1 MLHAHIGYEPRPDA
15 LEYLRGQLN
24 DEVLL
29 TVNEWP
35 EPTSHTILIAGRP
48 SREQIESSPNLQAV
62 LIPFAGLPDV
72 TRDLMRDYPRIAV
85 HNLHHNAIPTAEMA
99 LALLMAAARRLV
111 PSDVRFRQHDWTPR
125 YEPYPSRLLHGKTAL
140 ILGYGAVGQH
150 LGAILRVMGMNV
162 LGIRRREADEA
173 SGIYTL
179 DALHDLLPRADVL
192 IVALPG
198 TEATVGLLG
207 EREIRLLPQEAILV
221 NIGRAAIV
229 DQHALYHALRDGH
242 LFGAGLDVW
251 YNYPADEASRT
262 YTPPADVPFHE
273 LDNLVLSPHRGG
285 GGGNAEI
292 EVLRMDALANM
303 LNSAARGEPLP
314 NRVDLTASY

>member
-15 LEYLRGQLN
+15 LEHLRGKLSDDIQ
-24 DEVLL
+24 L
-29 TVNEWP
+29 TVNHWP
-35 EPTSHTILIAGRP
+35 DPATHTILIAGRP
-48 SREQIESSPNLQAV
+48 SREQIENSPNLQTL
-62 LIPFAGLPDV
+62 LIPFAGLPAV
-72 TRDLMRDYPRIAV
+72 TRIMMRDYPQIAV

-111 PSDVRFRQHDWTPR
+111 PSDQRFRQQDWTPR

-150 LGAILRVMGMNV
+150 LGAILRMMGMTV
-162 LGIRRREADEA
+162 LGIRRSKPDEA

-192 IVALPG
+192 VIALPG
-198 TEATVGLLG
+198 TESTEGLLG
-207 EREIRLLPQEAILV
+207 EREIRLLPRDAILV

-229 DQHALYHALRDGH
+229 EQQALYDALRDGH

-251 YNYPADEASRT
+251 YNYPPDEASRT
-262 YTPPADVPFHE
+262 HTPPADVPFHE
-273 LDNLVLSPHRGG
+273 LENVVLSPHRGG

-292 EVLRMDALANM
+292 EVLRMDALATM
-303 LNSAARGEPLP
+303 LNRAARGEPLP
-314 NRVDLTASY
+314 NRVDLAAGY

>member
-1 MLHAHIGYEPRPDA
+1 QPDT
-15 LEYLRGQLN
+15 LKYLRGQLH
-24 DEVLL
+24 ESVHL
-29 TVNEWP
+29 TVDHRPDPAN
-35 EPTSHTILIAGRP
+35 HAVLIAGRP
-48 SREQIESSPNLQAV
+48 TREQLESSPNLQML
-62 LIPFAGLPDV
+62 LIPFAGLPV
-72 TRDLMRDYPRIAV
+72 ETRVLMRDYPQIAV
-85 HNLHHNAIPTAEMA
+85 HNLHHNAVPTAEMA
-99 LALLMAAARRLV
+99 LALLMSAARRLI
-111 PSDVRFRQHDWTPR
+111 PSDQRFRQHDWTPR

-150 LGAILRVMGMNV
+150 LGAILRVMGMTV
-162 LGIRRREADEA
+162 LGIRRRASDAA

-198 TEATVGLLG
+198 TESTEGLLG
-207 EREIRLLPQEAILV
+207 EREIRLLPQQSILV

-229 DQHALYHALRDGH
+229 DQQALYDALRDGH

-251 YNYPADEASRT
+251 YNYPPDEASRVH
-262 YTPPADVPFHE
+262 TPPAGLPFHE
-273 LDNLVLSPHRGG
+273 LDNVVLSPHRGG

-292 EVLRMDALANM
+292 EVLRMDALATM

-314 NRVDLTASY
+314 NRVDLAAGY